1 MATDYKILGQV
12 AGSAASAIQI
22 LNLFPDPNFEAYT
35 VSTGGY
41 TPNNTVTG
49 IWQTFHD
56 SHNPH
61 TQTHY
66 RTNEHQGSTT
76 PGRTGS
82 IEFMQHHVSQTP
94 RWYIRPANRP
104 LLKNGQPYTL
114 SFWYKY
120 NNDDNGYWS
129 GGERSNHWIRWSTQN
144 TDSGDTAIVDT
155 NGSGAN
161 SQGYFNTW
169 KQYYTTFTG
178 TGSYFN
184 IATYLHCN
192 HNNVWQRIFLDNIYL
207 TEGALPAALIPSK
220 APDGSSGN
228 PNALHTT
235 PFTTRSEGWE
245 GTAYQSQT
253 VRRLTG
259 SWQNLYLVPDL
270 AGASAVCSTLTISN
284 SSTATQTYRIAV
296 QKFGQSL
303 EQKHFIAFDHLIAAN
318 SVETLTLGLTLGRQ
332 DKIIVQ
338 TDSDKVSFSL
348 FGSENTL

>member
-1 MATDYKILGQV
+1 MATEYKILGQV
-12 AGSAASAIQI
+12 AGSAASAIQV

-41 TPNNTVTG
+41 TPSGTATG
-49 IWQTFHD
+49 IWQTYHD

-66 RTNEHQGSTT
+66 RTDQHQGSSTS
-76 PGRTGS
+76 GRTGS
-82 IEFMQHHVSQTP
+82 IQFTQHHTSQTP

-104 LLKNGQPYTL
+104 FLKNGQPYTL
-114 SFWYKY
+114 SFWYRY
-120 NNDDNGYWS
+120 NNDNNDYHS
-129 GGERSNHWIRWSTQN
+129 GGVRSDHYIRYSTTN
-144 TDSGDTAIVDT
+144 EDSGSVQVESG
-155 NGSGAN
+155 NGNNASN
-161 SQGYFNTW
+161 NNYFNNW
-169 KQYYTTFTG
+169 KQHYTTFTG
-178 TGSYFN
+178 SGNYFN
-184 IATYLHCN
+184 ISTYLHCN
-192 HNNVWQRIFLDNIYL
+192 HSNVWQYIWLDNVYL

-235 PFTTRSEGWE
+235 PYTTRSEGWE
-245 GTAYQSQT
+245 ATAYQSQT

-284 SSTATQTYRIAV
+284 SSTSTQTYRIAV

-318 SVETLTLGLTLGRQ
+318 SMETLTLGITIGRQ

-338 TDSDKVSFSL
+338 SDSDKVSFSL